1 MHFVSVVFF
10 ILIGLQM
17 GVVAEL
23 DASSCSLLRTAA
35 SLTNIIP
42 EIAQLAMRYY
52 RVSSSSE
59 QHHRQKRFLFTDG
72 ASKDGSAPKGSVLE
86 QMVATAFKD
95 VNFTRV
101 ALLILN
107 NNETMA
113 KIRQN
118 VDGDAILRAAM
129 REIDYEKL
137 GSSLWYSAE
146 AEFDL
151 EYIIASFVNFTHIDS
166 IYEQVVINGTLPDSL
181 IKSLHP
187 DLNVKAVQKMFNSL
201 KNITHRFAS
210 TVNSSEQL
218 ESYLY
223 NVTQQ
228 HILTP
233 MGKIIQQVKSENPT
247 TLDELVEIILDNAN
261 KVVMVKERF
270 FFKMKI
276 ILWLILGTILINQE
290 TYNNKEI
297 ENQSSNN
304 YNRSIGRSNK

>member
-1 MHFVSVVFF
+1 MHFISVAFF
-10 ILIGLQM
+10 TLIGLQI
-17 GVVAEL
+17 GVLAEL

-42 EIAQLAMRYY
+42 EMAQLAMRYY
-52 RVSSSSE
+52 RASSSAVE
-59 QHHRQKRFLFTDG
+59 QHHRQKRFLFAENG
-72 ASKDGSAPKGSVLE
+72 KDGTAPKGSVLE

-137 GSSLWYSAE
+137 GSSLWYGAE
-146 AEFDL
+146 EEFDL
-151 EYIIASFVNFTHIDS
+151 EYLISSFVNFTHIDA
-166 IYEQVVINGTLPDSL
+166 IYEQVVINGTLTDSL
-181 IKSLHP
+181 IKSIHP
-187 DLNVKAVQKMFNSL
+187 DLNVQAVQRMFNSL
-201 KNITHRFAS
+201 KNTTHRFS
-210 TVNSSEQL
+210 SILNSSEQL
-218 ESYLY
+218 EQYLY

-233 MGKIIQQVKSENPT
+233 MSKILQQVKSENPA
-247 TLDELVEIILDNAN
+247 TLDDLVEIILGGAN
-261 KVVMVKERF
+261 KIVMVK
-270 FFKMKI
+270 I
-276 ILWLILGTILINQE
+276 ICRMTFIF
-290 TYNNKEI
+290 
-297 ENQSSNN
+297 
-304 YNRSIGRSNK
+304 